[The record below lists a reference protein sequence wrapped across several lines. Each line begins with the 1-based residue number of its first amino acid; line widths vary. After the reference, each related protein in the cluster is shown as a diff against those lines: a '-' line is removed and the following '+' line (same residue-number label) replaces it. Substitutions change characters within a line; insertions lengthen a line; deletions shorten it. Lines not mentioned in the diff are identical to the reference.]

1 MFSGLKVGSKGLF
14 SILDSGTVKFQAL
27 FKLFDCVL
35 LTLCVQC
42 TVHTVTFNCVLQLL
56 NSLVH

>member
-27 FKLFDCVL
+27 FKLFNCVL

-42 TVHTVTFNCVLQLL
+42 TYCNF
-56 NSLVH
+56 